1 MGAKRHPV
9 ARKAGGAAC
18 VDRCTKT
25 MMLQISFFAI
35 VFSKI
40 FHRRRSGS
48 FARVVRSLAFDAAKN
63 LFLLKKI
70 FDRSIDFYHQFYREI
85 AISMPS
91 SGYRTRQF
99 A

>member
-1 MGAKRHPV
+1 
-9 ARKAGGAAC
+9 
-18 VDRCTKT
+18 

-40 FHRRRSGS
+40 FHRRRSAS

-85 AISMPS
+85 AIFMPS